1 MNAAYLS
8 PALQALG
15 GVGLFLLGMTLLTEG
30 LRALAGDSL
39 RGMLGRFTRS
49 PLSGVAAGAA
59 ATAVVQSSSAITVMT
74 VGFVGAGLLTFPQ
87 ALGVIMGANLGTTA
101 TGWLVAVLGFKLNLG
116 LAALGLLPV
125 GVLARMF
132 GRGRWRDAGW
142 ALAGFALIFIGI
154 DALQGGMAA
163 FEGAVTPAT
172 FPPDTGGGRALLV
185 AIGAAVSAVTQS
197 SSAGLVTAMAALEA
211 GAISYHQAAAMV
223 IGMNLGTTA
232 TVLLASVGGSAAMRQ
247 TALGHVLF
255 NLTTG
260 AVALAVLDPFT
271 AAISMLTA
279 EEGVGDPQLALVAF
293 HTAFNLLGVA
303 LILPVA
309 GRFARAVQRLAPER
323 RGALAE
329 RLDPALLSDPNA
341 AADAAA
347 AGLATVAEAL
357 FAAQARALNP
367 DHPPGVDADLL
378 AQVDQALAAAQDYL
392 DRIAPPGDGAA
403 AQARK
408 AALLHALDH
417 LRRLAQRCRQGA
429 RSAVLRRDPRLR
441 RMARALRLALAP
453 PAPGAGRAQSAR
465 LERFATL
472 AARWSEPY
480 RQRVLARAA
489 AGAFSADEAAR
500 RLDAHRWARRSALH
514 ASRIVHH
521 LRAAAE
527 VGPAPQ
533 APPQSHPA
541 DF

>member
-1 MNAAYLS
+1 MDAFPLI

-15 GVGLFLLGMTLLTEG
+15 GVGLFLLGMVLLTDG
-30 LRALAGDSL
+30 LRALAGDAL
-39 RGMLGRFTRS
+39 RAVLARFTRS
-49 PLSGVAAGAA
+49 PLTGVMAGAGV
-59 ATAVVQSSSAITVMT
+59 TALAQSSSATTVMT

-101 TGWLVAVLGFKLNLG
+101 TGWLVAVLGFKLKLG
-116 LAALGLLPV
+116 LVALTLLPV
-125 GVLARMF
+125 GVLGHMF
-132 GRGRWRDAGW
+132 GRGRVRDAGW

-154 DALQGGMAA
+154 DGLQGGMAA
-163 FEGAVTPAT
+163 FQGAVTPAS
-172 FPPDTGGGRALLV
+172 FPPDTTLGRALLV

-197 SSAGLVTAMAALEA
+197 SSAGLVTAMATLEA

-255 NLTTG
+255 NLVTG

-271 AAISMLTA
+271 AAVSALTA

-293 HTAFNLLGVA
+293 HTAFNVLGVA

-309 GRFARAVQRLAPER
+309 GRFARLVQWLAPER

-329 RLDPALLSDPNA
+329 RLDPALLSDANA

-357 FAAQARALNP
+357 FAALARALNP
-367 DHPPGVDADLL
+367 QHPPAIDPGLL
-378 AQVDQALAAAQDYL
+378 AQVDQALTAAQDYL
-392 DRIAPPGDGAA
+392 DRLGPSGEAGS

-429 RSAVLRRDPRLR
+429 RIATLRRDPRLR

-453 PAPGAGRAQSAR
+453 VAPDARRDRPER
-465 LERFATL
+465 LERLSGL

-480 RQRVLARAA
+480 RQRALGRAA
-489 AGAFSADEAAR
+489 AGGFSAEEAAR
-500 RLDAHRWARRSALH
+500 RLDAHRWARRSAQH
-514 ASRIVHH
+514 AWRIAHH
-521 LRAAAE
+521 LRAAAQPE
-527 VGPAPQ
+527 PET
-533 APPQSHPA
+533 APPAQRDPA
-541 DF
+541 DY